1 LTTAAPDR
9 PAPAPGVRAIFVGF
23 LQIGLSGFGG
33 VLPHARHALVDTRRW
48 LGERE
53 FAELL
58 SLGQA
63 LPGPNIVNMGLMM
76 GYRFHGVTGALA
88 AVTGLMFAPMV
99 IVLLLAAAYGKIADN
114 LLAQRVMSGIA
125 FAGAGLIL
133 ATGVRMVLV
142 QPRRF
147 AVWALAGGTVAAKIG
162 FGLPLLTVLAL
173 FTVIGLACTWKGWI
187 R

>member
-1 LTTAAPDR
+1 V
-9 PAPAPGVRAIFVGF
+9 PAPGVRAIFLGF

-33 VLPHARHALVDTRRW
+33 VLPHARHALVDTRHW

-76 GYRFHGVTGALA
+76 GYRFRGVPGALA

-99 IVLLLAAAYGKIADN
+99 IILLLAAAYGKIADN
-114 LLAQRVMSGIA
+114 MLAQRVMSGIA

-133 ATGVRMVLV
+133 STGIRMVTV
-142 QPRRF
+142 QPRRI
-147 AVWALAGGTVAAKIG
+147 AVWGLVAGTVAAKIVL
-162 FGLPLLTVLAL
+162 GLPLLVVLAV
-173 FTVIGLACTWKGWI
+173 FTVIGLGCTWKGWI